1 MLDSDISKG
10 NKKQNKK
17 KLCPSNRTLHDTQYP
32 FLQEFSELIAKV
44 SIELLETR
52 LITNQQRKFAIILW
66 EAENYGGSEEKCKKR
81 MQEIHGNDWRKIT
94 SLKKEMNAIRGYY
107 ELVLLI
113 DYRKQWDVFK
123 NSANIS

>member
-52 LITNQQRKFAIILW
+52 LITNQQRKFATELW
-66 EAENYGGSEEKCKKR
+66 EAENFGGSKETIIDGKTGFLYLSL
-81 MQEIHGNDWRKIT
+81 IHI
-94 SLKKEMNAIRGYY
+94 
-107 ELVLLI
+107 
-113 DYRKQWDVFK
+113 
-123 NSANIS
+123 